1 MNLTIKDIARLA
13 EVSKATVSAV
23 INSRSGI
30 SSDTRAR
37 VLEVVNRFNYKPN
50 QIARSLSVRSTKSI
64 GLIIKE
70 IDNPYFT
77 KIMKGVFDTCSRQ
90 GYTVFLG
97 SSELAYEQEEHSVQA
112 FVSQQVDGLI
122 ITPMQDRNRDFTYL
136 SELLAKKYPLVMIG
150 EVRNF
155 STNVVDIRNVEAAYQ
170 AVNYLIQQGHRQI
183 AYLAGPPTSLHSDE
197 RFEGYGRALL
207 EHGIPAAESDV
218 RATGSDFED
227 GYREATSLFSGADV
241 RQTAVFCY
249 NDLVAIG
256 VIHALQELG
265 IDVPRE
271 VAVIGFDNIDF
282 CRYLRV
288 PLTTVNSP
296 AYEMGQAAAELLL
309 RQIQQP
315 ETILFEHIELEAALV
330 KRKSA

>member
-13 EVSKATVSAV
+13 RVSKATVSAV

-97 SSELAYEQEEHSVQA
+97 SSELAYDQEEQSVQA
-112 FVSQQVDGLI
+112 FVSQQVDGVL
-122 ITPMQDRNRDFTYL
+122 ITPMQDENRDFTYL

-150 EVRNF
+150 EVKNF
-155 STNVVDIRNVEAAYQ
+155 RTNVVDIRNIEAAYQ
-170 AVNYLIQQGHRQI
+170 AVNYLIQQGHRHI

-197 RFEGYGRALL
+197 RCEGYRRALL
-207 EHGIPAAESDV
+207 EHSIPAAESDV
-218 RATGSDFED
+218 RRTGSYFED
-227 GYREATSLFSGADV
+227 GYREATSLFSSADV
-241 RQTAVFCY
+241 RQTALLCY
-249 NDLVAIG
+249 NDLIAI
-256 VIHALQELG
+256 
-265 IDVPRE
+265 
-271 VAVIGFDNIDF
+271 
-282 CRYLRV
+282 
-288 PLTTVNSP
+288 
-296 AYEMGQAAAELLL
+296 
-309 RQIQQP
+309 
-315 ETILFEHIELEAALV
+315 
-330 KRKSA
+330 